1 VSVCRAWRVR
11 EALSSWK
18 TLDLRANMKDP
29 AESVL
34 YSDIDYM
41 NIDAQKLAQ
50 TLRCAAL
57 ESRDLARYIGSFNV
71 SPDFDE
77 EMNLQSANVFSEV
90 LAAAHA
96 LRRLTIH
103 NSDVAL
109 LAITIARQT
118 CAKTLTCLSVRINNH
133 TYAATL
139 THVGYLAQLHH
150 LSLVFFDPNPLTG
163 VLQLEDVERVSWKFI
178 NLHTLTVKIYDGSFA
193 PVMAKLLGNSDMP
206 SLKNMTFAMY
216 DPNTGNAEG
225 GQDFEQFFSRHALH
239 HLYLDINPEAESTLV
254 AVLPHIR
261 TVSLAA
267 PAINV
272 AIVSHLHGTVVKL
285 HLDEI
290 GYHDDPGIWDGMDL
304 LLEGGTG
311 VQEVTTDD
319 WPKNTDSWL
328 DFLNLKTYYDADER
342 SQLKR
347 VKYANLLA
355 TKGIRFVD
363 PQGKTL
369 ADYYTAG

>member
-11 EALSSWK
+11 DALSSWK
-18 TLDLRANMKDP
+18 TLDLRAHVKDP

-34 YSDIDYM
+34 YSHIDYM
-41 NIDAQKLAQ
+41 DIEAQKLAQ

-57 ESRDLARYIGSFNV
+57 ESRDLARYIRSFEV
-71 SPDFDE
+71 SEDSDE
-77 EMNLQSANVFSEV
+77 EMNLQSINVFSEV
-90 LAAAHA
+90 LVAAHA
-96 LRRLTIH
+96 LRRLTIN

-109 LAITIARQT
+109 LTITIARQT
-118 CAKTLTCLSVRINNH
+118 CATTLTWLSVRINNH

-178 NLHTLTVKIYDGSFA
+178 HLHTLSVELYDSTFA
-193 PVMAKLLGNSDMP
+193 PVSAKLLGNSEMP
-206 SLKNMTFAMY
+206 LLKNMTFAVY
-216 DPNTGNAEG
+216 NSSIDNGDG
-225 GQDFEQFFSRHALH
+225 GQDFEQFFSRHAFHRLC
-239 HLYLDINPEAESTLV
+239 LNIDSGAESTV
-254 AVLPHIR
+254 AVVLPHIR
-261 TVSLAA
+261 TASLAVPVLSA
-267 PAINV
+267 AI
-272 AIVSHLHGTVVKL
+272 ASHLNGTVATL
-285 HLDEI
+285 HLDRM
-290 GYHDDPGIWDGMDL
+290 GYQYEVEDTWAGIDL
-304 LLEGGTG
+304 LLEGRTG

-319 WPKNTDSWL
+319 WADTDSWIK
-328 DFLNLKTYYDADER
+328 FLNLKTSNGDDER
-342 SQLKR
+342 SHLKR

-369 ADYYTAG
+369 AEYAVS